1 MSPFLATLMS
11 FGGALIDRHRQLR
24 ADPDRG
30 AVSIEQV
37 IITLALL
44 GIAAALVAV
53 IGAAV
58 TDRSDQIQ

>member
-1 MSPFLATLMS
+1 MSPFLATLLA
-11 FGGALIDRHRQLR
+11 FGGALTDRHRQLR

-30 AVSIEQV
+30 ALSIEQV

-44 GIAAALVAV
+44 GIAAALVVV

-58 TDRSDQIQ
+58 TSRSEQIQ